1 MKGIKKYLH
10 RVFIDGFSGMA
21 LGLFSTLIIGTIVG
35 QIAKFVP
42 GAVGMY
48 MIYASNIAKSLM
60 GAGIGAG
67 VAGKYK
73 EGPIVTVS
81 AAVAGMIGAFPMA
94 FAAGDAQT
102 VLTAAI
108 NLGTPGNPLSAFI
121 AAYAAIEVGHLI
133 SGKTPVDI
141 IVTPL
146 ATIAVGA
153 VIAFITGPYINT
165 FTGWLGTLI
174 TINVEAHPFIGGI
187 IVSAL
192 MGIFL
197 TLPISSAAIGVVLG
211 LDGLAAGAATIGC
224 CCQMVGFAVMSY
236 RENKMGGLI
245 SQGIGTSMLQMGNII
260 KNPKIWIAPILTSAI
275 TGPLATCVF
284 HLQMNGTPVSSGM
297 GTCGFVGQIGV
308 YSGWVKDISEGT
320 KAAITAQDWIGLI
333 LISFVLPAVICPLIN
348 LILRKIGWVKDGD
361 LKLE

>member
-211 LDGLAAGAATIGC
+211 LD
-224 CCQMVGFAVMSY
+224 
-236 RENKMGGLI
+236 
-245 SQGIGTSMLQMGNII
+245 
-260 KNPKIWIAPILTSAI
+260 W
-275 TGPLATCVF
+275 
-284 HLQMNGTPVSSGM
+284 
-297 GTCGFVGQIGV
+297 
-308 YSGWVKDISEGT
+308 
-320 KAAITAQDWIGLI
+320 
-333 LISFVLPAVICPLIN
+333 LPARLQ
-348 LILRKIGWVKDGD
+348 
-361 LKLE
+361 

>member
-81 AAVAGMIGAFPMA
+81 AAVAGMIGAFPTA
-94 FAAGDAQT
+94 FAAGDAGT

-174 TINVEAHPFIGGI
+174 TINVEAHPFVGGI

-245 SQGIGTSMLQMGNII
+245 SQGIGTSMLQMPNIVKKPI
-260 KNPKIWIAPILTSAI
+260 VWLPPIISSVILAPLSTMVFKMHSNPV
-275 TGPLATCVF
+275 G
-284 HLQMNGTPVSSGM
+284 SGM
-297 GTCGFVGQIGV
+297 GTSGLVGQFSAYGV
-308 YSGWVKDISEGT
+308 MVSEGM
-320 KAAITAQDWIGLI
+320 KPLVAVGEIALMH
-333 LISFVLPAVICPLIN
+333 FVLPALLTWVICTGM
-348 LILRKIGWVKDGD
+348 RKAGWIKDGD
-361 LKLE
+361 LKLEV